1 MKKKRDYGTMVPV
14 VNFSGSGRSYR
25 QKTSQYA
32 GSSVFH
38 KVDLIT
44 DLIDSIRLDPS
55 HELRLLDYGCGKGL
69 QYSKACFHEKEWRVR
84 KPYCYDPNVEE
95 FSKKPPKASF
105 DGIICTDVLQ
115 QLKEDELD
123 PTINELFS
131 YFDRT
136 VPRQQFI
143 FISVS
148 CRLSVMVRKDGH
160 NANRILQPPEW
171 WLNRISHW
179 KIKGVRVIMHCS

>member
-1 MKKKRDYGTMVPV
+1 MKKRNWVGVPQI
-14 VNFSGSGRSYR
+14 NYTGSGRNYR
-25 QKTSQYA
+25 LRNSQYA

-44 DLIDSIRLDPS
+44 DIIDYIRIDPG
-55 HELRLLDYGCGKGL
+55 HEIRLLDYGCGRGF
-69 QYSKACFHEKEWRVR
+69 QYSENRFHEVEWRVQ
-84 KPYCYDPNVEE
+84 KPYCYDPNVPE
-95 FSKKPPKASF
+95 FSQKPPKTSF

-115 QLKEDELD
+115 QLEGQELD
-123 PTINELFS
+123 STIEELFS
-131 YFDRT
+131 YLDYTLSR
-136 VPRQQFI
+136 QFI

-148 CRLSVMVRKDGH
+148 CRFAKNFRKDGR
-160 NANRILQPPEW
+160 NVNLTLQPPEW